1 MDAVAESLDAEAVA
15 DIGRAGSEMPMAASA
30 AWSRWDSP

>member
-15 DIGRAGSEMPMAASA
+15 DIGRAGSEMPKPAEAVG
-30 AWSRWDSP
+30 SR